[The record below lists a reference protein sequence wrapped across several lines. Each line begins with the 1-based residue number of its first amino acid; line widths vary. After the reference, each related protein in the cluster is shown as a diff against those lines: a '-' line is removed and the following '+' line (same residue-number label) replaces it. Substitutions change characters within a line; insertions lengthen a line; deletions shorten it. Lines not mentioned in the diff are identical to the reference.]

1 MGAQQRRRRSEKPR
15 DVDPTKRSILHL
27 RRIQTRPD
35 PPDLVGPRKLIR
47 SRSHAYTR
55 ISEQQAT
62 HPPQQ
67 IVVTAKF
74 GADRMA
80 LTRENVPAARL
91 PDPDLSGHNAPSGST
106 RRSRDLP
113 ISPAL
118 RAGQALALKR
128 LVSEHLDGDLDV
140 HVTDNRTVMLSVKRD
155 ARHRRYRLRVHHIFV
170 HAPTPIIESLARYV
184 ALNDR
189 TASKEIGR
197 FIEQNDQQVG
207 DQNRVRSTQPR
218 TAGKCYDLAKL
229 FDELNRDYFDGNVG
243 AHITWGRNA
252 AQNRARNT
260 IRLGSFSVE
269 ENLIRI
275 HPGLDQHWVPLH
287 YLRWVV
293 YHEML
298 HAVHPVTV
306 CKGRRRFHTPAFL
319 DDERKFDQLEW
330 AQRWERRN
338 LAALLCV

>member
-1 MGAQQRRRRSEKPR
+1 
-15 DVDPTKRSILHL
+15 
-27 RRIQTRPD
+27 
-35 PPDLVGPRKLIR
+35 
-47 SRSHAYTR
+47 
-55 ISEQQAT
+55 
-62 HPPQQ
+62 
-67 IVVTAKF
+67 
-74 GADRMA
+74 MA
-80 LTRENVPAARL
+80 LNRENMPVARL
-91 PDPDLSGHNAPSGST
+91 PDPGLSGQETPNGSQS

-118 RAGQALALKR
+118 RARQALALKR

-155 ARHRRYRLRVHHIFV
+155 ARHRRYRIRVHHIFV

-184 ALNDR
+184 ALNDS

-197 FIEQNDQQVG
+197 FIEQNDHRVG
-207 DQNRVRSTQPR
+207 DQSRARSTQPR
-218 TAGKCYDLAKL
+218 TSGKCFDLAEL
-229 FDELNRDYFDGNVG
+229 FDELNQHYFDGNVG
-243 AHITWGRNA
+243 ARITWGRNA
-252 AQNRARNT
+252 AQKRARNT
-260 IRLGSFSVE
+260 IRLGSYSVD

-275 HPGLDQHWVPLH
+275 HPGLDQRWVPLH

-306 CKGRRRFHTPAFL
+306 CKGRRRFHTPAFF
-319 DDERKFDQLEW
+319 DDERKFEQLEW
-330 AQRWERRN
+330 AQQWERRN